1 MRKGKHLNEKKLK
14 HKNRISIN
22 NIFGILFKMNYW
34 MLFMYLFI
42 IISSISYFL
51 GFFKIQDIKNSF
63 LIHQLKFVFYGQ
75 IVLYILLIILFI
87 YFSRKVILKQIWQK
101 KDYFFLAA
109 AFICILLIH
118 ISAFNP
124 ALDTNGD
131 NAAYIIFAKA
141 FVQEGGFYSIYRP
154 GTELTYNA
162 QTAIGLPLLLIPI
175 YTIFGIN
182 IVKMKILILLLTLIS
197 IGLVFIIFKKFLG
210 KPVAAILAIIFAI
223 HPFTVS
229 YSSMIMTEI
238 PYIFWSLL
246 AMLLIMKYEE
256 KEKISIT
263 LLIFSTISIFM
274 LYLTRAIGAGLAI
287 GVMVYFMIK
296 YDFIIKVFKR
306 DFSFIKT
313 MQFKKFIILLI
324 FTFSVFLLYQ
334 IYNIS
339 SSDSSQGTL
348 LLNKLS
354 WEKVSQSLKDLYN
367 VLPQNIFAADIVRWK
382 IAKMDIKWILLLII
396 IVVGTIR
403 SMIKKE
409 LFGYYFIFSL
419 SLLIIANP
427 SYSPIVFSR
436 YLVIFTPILLYF
448 LYFGLQTISL
458 IFKSKNLTSL
468 LYIIV
473 FFLITLNSFSGDALF
488 IQRAHTGTLYSPPFD
503 NYIKAAQW
511 AKDNLPKDSII
522 ACRKERIF
530 YLFSG
535 FPGFKHTTYHDGN
548 TPEHNKKREKLFE
561 KYDAD
566 YIILDSFNSS
576 TINNVLPWVQEN
588 SNAFSLVHVVG
599 KKETGPTYILKI
611 NKWWI

>member
-51 GFFKIQDIKNSF
+51 GFFKIQDIRNSF
-63 LIHQLKFVFYGQ
+63 LIHQLKFVFHGQ

-154 GTELTYNA
+154 GAELNYNA
-162 QTAIGLPLLLIPI
+162 QTAIGLPLLLVPI

-197 IGLVFIIFKKFLG
+197 IGLVFIIFKKLLG

-296 YDFIIKVFKR
+296 YDFIIKVIKR
-306 DFSFIKT
+306 DFSFIKK

-324 FTFSVFLLYQ
+324 FTF
-334 IYNIS
+334 
-339 SSDSSQGTL
+339 
-348 LLNKLS
+348 
-354 WEKVSQSLKDLYN
+354 
-367 VLPQNIFAADIVRWK
+367 
-382 IAKMDIKWILLLII
+382 
-396 IVVGTIR
+396 
-403 SMIKKE
+403 
-409 LFGYYFIFSL
+409 
-419 SLLIIANP
+419 
-427 SYSPIVFSR
+427 
-436 YLVIFTPILLYF
+436 
-448 LYFGLQTISL
+448 
-458 IFKSKNLTSL
+458 
-468 LYIIV
+468 
-473 FFLITLNSFSGDALF
+473 
-488 IQRAHTGTLYSPPFD
+488 
-503 NYIKAAQW
+503 
-511 AKDNLPKDSII
+511 
-522 ACRKERIF
+522 
-530 YLFSG
+530 
-535 FPGFKHTTYHDGN
+535 
-548 TPEHNKKREKLFE
+548 
-561 KYDAD
+561 
-566 YIILDSFNSS
+566 
-576 TINNVLPWVQEN
+576 
-588 SNAFSLVHVVG
+588 
-599 KKETGPTYILKI
+599 
-611 NKWWI
+611 